1 MRVFSWRLRTQIA
14 LLVLVV
20 LFLAQ
25 ALSLWF
31 FVDERSLAIQ
41 AAIGGEAA
49 GRAANVAQLVE
60 GAPADLHAQIIRA
73 ATSPLVRF
81 DLSETPT
88 VGHVHHDE
96 GGAVEARI
104 RALLGDSY
112 SRDIRVEVHELE
124 QGLLPLPNLS
134 PEMAEIH
141 AEMMQGSLAAIEMEL
156 SIALTGGLWLNVGTR
171 FERPP
176 LQWTLASSVSFAIT
190 ASLLLV
196 ASFWFLLTR
205 LTGPLNTLAN
215 ASERLGRGAGEGP
228 LPVVGPK
235 EVQEL
240 THAFNT
246 MQDRLTR
253 FVSDRTQMLAALA
266 HDLRSPLTALRV
278 RAEMVEDKDTRESLV
293 ASSEEMHQ
301 MVDATLDFAKGV
313 GQHEEVRPTD
323 LHTLLEE
330 LKTPQ
335 LTLQSDQPL
344 VVPIRPGAMKRAL
357 RNLTENAI
365 RYGEEARVSWRTSG
379 SEAEIY
385 IDDHGPGIPA
395 SKLDAVFGPY
405 VRLETSRSRD
415 TGGHGLGLSIA
426 RSIILEHGGS
436 IVLSNLP
443 EGGLRAAISLPLE
456 IHQQS
461 SLDSADHISASQPNN
476 HHSSQSVRDF
486 IETPIREQK

>member
-1 MRVFSWRLRTQIA
+1 MAWRLRTQIA
-14 LLVLVV
+14 LLVLGV
-20 LFLAQ
+20 LFVAQ

-31 FVDERSLAIQ
+31 FVDERSLAVQ
-41 AAIGGEAA
+41 AAIGAEAA

-60 GAPADLHAQIIRA
+60 GAPADLHARIIQA

-81 DLSETPT
+81 DLSDVPS
-88 VGHVHHDE
+88 VAHGNHDD
-96 GGAVEARI
+96 GGAVEARV

-112 SRDIRVEVHELE
+112 SRDIRIEVHEIE

-134 PEMAEIH
+134 PEMAEMH

-156 SIALTGGLWLNVGTR
+156 SIALAGGDWLNVGTR

-176 LQWTLASSVSFAIT
+176 LQWSTASNVSFVLT
-190 ASLLLV
+190 ATLLLL

-205 LTGPLNTLAN
+205 LTGPLNTLAD
-215 ASERLGRGAGEGP
+215 ASERLGRGASEGP

-235 EVQEL
+235 EVQDL
-240 THAFNT
+240 TRAFNT

-278 RAEMVEDKDTRESLV
+278 RAEMVDDDETRNSLV
-293 ASSEEMHQ
+293 ASGEEMQQ

-313 GQHEEVRPTD
+313 GQHEEVCPTNI
-323 LHTLLEE
+323 LRLLSG
-330 LKTPQ
+330 LGTDG
-335 LTLQSDQPL
+335 LSLLSDQPL
-344 VVPIRPGAMKRAL
+344 IVPAKPSAVRRAL
-357 RNLTENAI
+357 RNLIENAI
-365 RYGEEARVSWRTSG
+365 RYGKEARVSWEVVDG
-379 SEAEIY
+379 YAEIQ
-385 IDDHGPGIPA
+385 IDDQGPGIPENE
-395 SKLDAVFGPY
+395 LEAVFGPY

-436 IVLSNLP
+436 VTLTNRP
-443 EGGLRAAISLPLE
+443 QVGLRATVRLPFE
-456 IHQQS
+456 RSVKPHES
-461 SLDSADHISASQPNN
+461 SADAPN
-476 HHSSQSVRDF
+476 
-486 IETPIREQK
+486 TPRSKSGKRRTLGVTTS